1 MTKILNYKKYHLR
14 DHPKLR
20 YHGVPTWP
28 PNWGGTYKGHDPI
41 PQGEIGILRNVEK
54 IEANSFYPDHL
65 FLTVEYNGNSY
76 TGGLWIEDSEF
87 FEKFF
92 DFLKKSIG
100 KKTEEIGKME
110 IWE

>member
-1 MTKILNYKKYHLR
+1 MTKVLSYKGYHLR

-28 PNWGGTYKGHDPI
+28 PDWGGTYKGHDLI

-54 IEANSFYPDHL
+54 IDSNSYYPDHL
-65 FLTVEYNGNSY
+65 FLTVEYNGKGY
-76 TGGLWIEDSEF
+76 TGGLWIEESEF
-87 FEKFF
+87 LEKIF
-92 DFLKKSIG
+92 DLLKKNKG

-110 IWE
+110 IWQ